1 MGWVKQWLAGL
12 AACFSGFVLGASIGW
27 SGPMEKPILSGEAY
41 SFSPSI
47 DDWSWVCA
55 MFTLGAACMCIPTG
69 LLVRAFGRK
78 LIMLIM
84 LIPGLLG
91 WALIIAARHTAML
104 YAGRFTLGAC
114 AGAYCVV
121 SPMYTTEIAEVKVRG
136 IMGCFFQLMLVHG
149 ILFSFIIGAFLK
161 PLLVNIVIG
170 AQPII
175 WFIFI
180 IWLPE
185 SPVYLVQKGKPER
198 AMSGLKTL
206 RKTDAD
212 ISSEMAAF
220 EAENKKEKVMVKDA
234 MVRKST
240 LRGLIIAALL
250 MMLQQFTGINGI
262 VFYVTGIFEKA
273 GTGLSPST
281 CTIITGCV
289 QLIMTF
295 VATLIIDRVGRKVL
309 LLISAFLMLI
319 ANLTMGFY
327 FKYLTDKN
335 IGWLS
340 IMAIGL
346 FFVGFAVGFGP
357 ICWLVM
363 AELFAED
370 VKPICAS
377 IVGTSG
383 WVFAFVVAKLFPI
396 LVKEF
401 GSAVAF
407 WVFAFFS
414 IVACIFVIFFVP
426 ETKGKTLD
434 EIQGML
440 S

>member
-1 MGWVKQWLAGL
+1 
-12 AACFSGFVLGASIGW
+12 
-27 SGPMEKPILSGEAY
+27 MEKPILSGEAY
-41 SFSPSI
+41 NFSPSI
-47 DDWSWVCA
+47 DDWSWACA
-55 MFTLGAACMCIPTG
+55 VFTLGAACMCIPTG
-69 LLVRAFGRK
+69 ILAGAFGRK
-78 LIMLIM
+78 LVMLI
-84 LIPGLLG
+84 LLFPGLLG

-104 YAGRFTLGAC
+104 YAGRFVLGAC
-114 AGAYCVV
+114 AGGYCVV

-149 ILFSFIIGAFLK
+149 VLFSFIVGAFLK
-161 PLLVNIVIG
+161 PLPVNIVIG
-170 AQPII
+170 SLPIV

-198 AMSGLKTL
+198 AMKGLKSL

-212 ISSEMAAF
+212 INSEMAAF
-220 EAENKKEKVMVKDA
+220 EAESKKEKIMLRNA
-234 MVRKST
+234 MLRKT
-240 LRGLIIAALL
+240 TIRGLIIAVLL

-262 VFYVTGIFEKA
+262 VFYVTGIFDKA
-273 GTGLSPST
+273 GTGLSPSN
-281 CTIITGCV
+281 CTIITGVV
-289 QLIMTF
+289 QIITTF
-295 VATLIIDRVGRKVL
+295 LSTLIIDRVGRKVL

-319 ANLTMGFY
+319 ANLTMGFF
-327 FKYLTDKN
+327 FKFLTDKN

-340 IMAIGL
+340 ILAIAL
-346 FFVGFAVGFGP
+346 FFIGFAMGFGP

-377 IVGTSG
+377 IVGTSAWLFG
-383 WVFAFVVAKLFPI
+383 FVVAKMFPI
-396 LVKEF
+396 LVREF
-401 GSAVAF
+401 GSAVTF

-414 IVACIFVIFFVP
+414 ILACFFVIFFVP
-426 ETKGKTLD
+426 ETKGKTLE
-434 EIQGML
+434 EIQGLL